1 MSPCLAMC
9 LKSLFCFGR
18 SASQEWSHSLCMTPC
33 WNNFSKVKLEK
44 KFCFEAPAGRSSS
57 RRSLWSRLMAL
68 CLHLLGSVWLLPL
81 SRLKK
86 SQRQEARAEQ
96 DQQGRGQGDH
106 ENLPQAQTSRTGF
119 VILSALLSSVSKVGQ
134 TFDNI
139 PPCFR
144 LAWTLT
150 QVNLL
155 L

>member
-1 MSPCLAMC
+1 MVKTDGTVPPPAGICLA
-9 LKSLFCFGR
+9 
-18 SASQEWSHSLCMTPC
+18 AAI
-33 WNNFSKVKLEK
+33 
-44 KFCFEAPAGRSSS
+44 FETE
-57 RRSLWSRLMAL
+57 
-68 CLHLLGSVWLLPL
+68 
-81 SRLKK
+81 K

-119 VILSALLSSVSKVGQ
+119 IILPALLSSVSKVGQ

-144 LAWTLT
+144 LHSAVLC
-150 QVNLL
+150 QGPGPQHINLL